1 MTRYY
6 ISDNKHSA
14 VLRTLPSRSLNRR
27 ICGSAFSYAQISQ
40 GETSHISGK
49 LSEIA
54 GDGLSEKGDENVL

>member
-14 VLRTLPSRSLNRR
+14 VLRTLPSKSLNRR
-27 ICGSAFSYAQISQ
+27 ICGSAFSYAQISPY

-49 LSEIA
+49 LDS
-54 GDGLSEKGDENVL
+54 